1 MLNILITKSVWKS
14 RLYSILKFPFDGLG
28 VILKLYKSE
37 FDPNLMGGFGCDQ
50 KIGGLV
56 QDGERY
62 AVILESQNNLPCP
75 LYDTPESSPKA
86 FIEDKG

>member
-1 MLNILITKSVWKS
+1 
-14 RLYSILKFPFDGLG
+14 
-28 VILKLYKSE
+28 
-37 FDPNLMGGFGCDQ
+37 MGGFGCDQ